1 MSSRTT
7 RVAAALLTA
16 GALVLSLN
24 SLSTPSVAAP
34 NFKNAPTV
42 KLSEQAGTGTLR
54 ARPHGQVLSAPYEY
68 FTMRVPS
75 DGNYHITMTGFVIP
89 TTDPA
94 TYQCLVA
101 DKQKALANDLT
112 GVYLINPF
120 SSATDN
126 SYNIDM
132 EIDANLKKRRPLIIG
147 CYTDGD
153 LQTPQPISYT
163 FKKNGAFK
171 NVNTNVFTGV
181 REGGRLIH

>member
-24 SLSTPSVAAP
+24 SLSSPSVAAP
-34 NFKNAPTV
+34 NFKNAPMV
-42 KLSEQAGTGTLR
+42 KLQEQAGTGTLR
-54 ARPHGQVLSAPYEY
+54 ARPHGKVVSAPNEY

-75 DGNYHITMTGFVIP
+75 DGNYHISMTGLVVP
-89 TTDPA
+89 TTTPA
-94 TYQCLVA
+94 SYQCLVA

-112 GVYLINPF
+112 GVYLIEPF
-120 SSATDN
+120 SSETEND
-126 SYNIDM
+126 YNVDL
-132 EIDANLKKRRPLIIG
+132 EIDVNLKKRRALIIG
-147 CYTDGD
+147 CYTNVD

-171 NVNTNVFTGV
+171 NVKTNVFDIPA
-181 REGGRLIH
+181 RERLID

>member
-24 SLSTPSVAAP
+24 SLSSPSVAAP
-34 NFKNAPTV
+34 NFKNAPTI
-42 KLSEQAGTGTLR
+42 KLQQQAGTGTLR
-54 ARPHGQVLSAPYEY
+54 AKPHGQVVSAPYEY
-68 FTMRVPS
+68 FTMRVPA
-75 DGNYHITMTGFVIP
+75 DGSYHITMTGVVIP

-94 TYQCLVA
+94 SYQCIVA

-120 SSATDN
+120 NSATDDG
-126 SYNIDM
+126 YNLDL
-132 EIDANLKKRRPLIIG
+132 EIDANLKKRRALIIG

-153 LQTPQPISYT
+153 LQTPQPITYT

-171 NVNTNVFTGV
+171 NVNTTPFDIV
-181 REGGRLIH
+181 